1 MIRQALS
8 GLVLLA
14 AFQSVSASAADTE
27 ASPNLQPPAADID
40 APPNPQPPAADIDAP
55 PNPQPPAFAWT
66 GCYVGGHFGGSGGKK
81 EVSDSSGG
89 QTAVGLS
96 SVSTNTGG
104 FLPGGQIGCDYQGP
118 GNWVFGVQG
127 ALSAYTLKG
136 ETEFLNGSDFTVKAN
151 WLASATGRIGYAW
164 NPWLLYAIGGVA
176 WVRDNYEITG
186 DSSNFTGG
194 DTRTGWAVGVGLEYV
209 FWGNWSADLEYRHY
223 DFGTKN
229 LLFTNSFSATVA
241 NTKQWIDG
249 VTLGLNYHIPSGSW
263 QPAAVSAEEEGSQ
276 KETIAIN
283 GGITYTT
290 PYSLYGNF
298 AMMAGPG
305 GLDNSGFRIRLATV
319 DGAYSFLQNT
329 TFGPRIFGASEEGV
343 GMVGYEFVQGST
355 SLLLMTGVNYLT
367 STSSNPQNAAA
378 NTANPV
384 PGTAFGSKSLIE
396 LYSTPTDKTM
406 VEAEGSYST
415 AFGEYYEEF
424 KIGYAALG
432 PEIYIGPEAI
442 FLGGQTYDQYRL
454 GGFVSGIKIGKV
466 ELGFS
471 GGYLKDRAQGSGYF
485 VGTDFYARF

>member
-1 MIRQALS
+1 MVQKALS
-8 GLVLLA
+8 GLVFLA
-14 AFQSVSASAADTE
+14 ALQSVSASAADIE
-27 ASPNLQPPAADID
+27 V
-40 APPNPQPPAADIDAP
+40 PQ
-55 PNPQPPAFAWT
+55 PQPPAFAWT

-81 EVSDSSGG
+81 EVSASSGG
-89 QTAVGLS
+89 QTAAGLS

-127 ALSAYTLKG
+127 SLSAYTLKG
-136 ETEFLNGSDFTVKAN
+136 VTEFPDGSNFTVKAN
-151 WLASATGRIGYAW
+151 WLASATGRIGYSW
-164 NPWLLYAIGGVA
+164 YPWLLYATGGVA

-186 DSSNFTGG
+186 DSSNFTAG
-194 DTRTGWAVGVGLEYV
+194 DTRTGWTVGVGLEYV

-223 DFGTKN
+223 DFGSKN
-229 LLFTNSFSATVA
+229 LLFTDSISGSTAVA
-241 NTKQWIDG
+241 NTKQWIDAF
-249 VTLGLNYHIPSGSW
+249 TLGLNYHIPSGSW
-263 QPAAVSAEEEGSQ
+263 QPAAASAEEQDPQ
-276 KETIAIN
+276 KETLAIN
-283 GGITYTT
+283 GGVTYTK
-290 PYSLYGNF
+290 PYSLYGDF
-298 AMMAGPG
+298 AMLWGPG
-305 GLDNSGFRIRLATV
+305 GLDNSGFRVRLATV

-329 TFGPRIFGASEEGV
+329 TFGPRIFGNSEEGV

-355 SLLLMTGVNYLT
+355 TLLLMTGVNYLT
-367 STSSNPQNAAA
+367 SSSSNPPSSSNPQNVAA
-378 NTANPV
+378 NTGNPV

-432 PEIYIGPEAI
+432 PEIYIGPEAT
-442 FLGGQTYDQYRL
+442 FLGSQTYNQYRL

-485 VGTDFYARF
+485 VGTDFYVQF